1 MTPHR
6 HPLDTHTEQEG
17 TEVAD
22 LPAATSNAIIPG
34 IPWPNNTSPTVG
46 NQHSSPNP
54 RRPPHREAAVQIWLT
69 SVKSAHSQAAYARDI
84 KKWFDWLDLYG
95 VPLEHARRGDV
106 DAYRSEMY
114 DTDRE
119 PAIAT
124 VRRRIAVVSSFYN
137 YWVEE
142 EELIRN
148 PAKHARR
155 PVANKQPGSIAL
167 TLSQLNQLIAYVDQL
182 PDIRPAVIIHLLAE
196 LGMRVSELCGAMVSD
211 LSVSSGHR
219 TLTITRK
226 GNVRAA
232 VVLLPSTGHL
242 IDVYL
247 NGRTS
252 GPLVATSGVKRGG
265 VPGHLDRK
273 YVRDLCRRLV
283 VEAGLPPEICERMHP
298 HVLRHTAA
306 TLLDEA
312 GVPMQRIQ
320 ELLGHADIRQTE
332 LYAGHRRSLA
342 ASPVYALGGLLA
354 A

>member
-1 MTPHR
+1 M
-6 HPLDTHTEQEG
+6 HTEQEE

-46 NQHSSPNP
+46 NQHAAPNL
-54 RRPPHREAAVQIWLT
+54 RRPPNREAAVEIWLN
-69 SVKSAHSQAAYARDI
+69 AYSSDHTRGAYGRDI

-106 DAYRSEMY
+106 DAYRSEME
-114 DTDRE
+114 DEDPP

-124 VRRRIAVVSSFYN
+124 IRRRLAAVSSFYR
-137 YWVEE
+137 YWVQED
-142 EELIRN
+142 ELSRN
-148 PAKHARR
+148 PAAHARR
-155 PVANKQPGSIAL
+155 PKASQEPGSIAL
-167 TLSQLNQLIAYVDQL
+167 TLAQSLQLLAYVDSL
-182 PDIRPAVIIHLLAE
+182 PDNRPAVILHLLLE
-196 LGMRVSELCGAMVSD
+196 SGMRVSELCNAMVGD

-226 GNVRAA
+226 GGARAA
-232 VVLLPSTGHL
+232 VVLLPSTGQL
-242 IDVYL
+242 VDVYL
-247 NGRTS
+247 NGRTD
-252 GPLVATSGVKRGG
+252 GPLIATSGVKRGG
-265 VPGHLDRK
+265 VPGPLDRG
-273 YVRDLCRRLV
+273 YVRDLCRRLT
-283 VEAGLPPEICERMHP
+283 VEAGLPSEICERMHP
-298 HVLRHTAA
+298 HVLRHTVA

-320 ELLGHADIRQTE
+320 QLLGHADIRQTE
-332 LYAGHRRSLA
+332 LYAGHRRDLA